1 MTSRA
6 KSRTS
11 DVSALP
17 CTAGANEAALDAS
30 VEPQSAL
37 QPETVAEVAR
47 KEEYANAHPHDV
59 QAQLTL
65 FQAYADL
72 DRKEGW
78 ELVLARWER
87 MTEFDPT
94 SPLLASDKAFETYLY
109 ALAKCNHQ
117 SSIASAT
124 RRRDQLLAKLP
135 GGVPTPA
142 PVPAPSSVDATAAA
156 TADSTATTSSVTSS
170 TGSSSSEAASAP
182 APSKSQDIADA
193 VLSGRSPSFAGVAA
207 ASSSGSG
214 PASGAAPSLAAALG
228 KIGAD
233 GRIEVTVHEPKG
245 AWKGK
250 LARSVA
256 MTLLIGTLGI
266 TLVAYFLDTS
276 GLVKAAPRQSEFELA
291 ENQKP
296 ARFSDVHGV
305 DEAKDELR
313 DVIDFLRNPA
323 EFGTLGGKLPK
334 GVLMIGPP
342 GTGKT
347 LLARA
352 VAGEAGVPFLFASG
366 SEFDE
371 MFVGVGAKRVR
382 ELFEAARKKQGGAI
396 IFIDELDAVG
406 GKRHAADRPYMR
418 QTLNQLLVEMDGFKQ
433 SEGIVVIA
441 ATNVPDSLDDALVR
455 PGRFDRHVQV
465 PLPDIRG
472 RAQILRAYLKQV
484 ICGPGVD
491 DMSLARGTTGFSG
504 ADIQNLVNMAALQ
517 AAKEKAKEVSPRHLE
532 WARDHI
538 IMGAERKSMVLSAEE
553 KRMTAFHEAGHALV
567 ALYTEGATP
576 LHKVT
581 CMPRGMSLGHTAMR
595 EKEDKY
601 SRSYTEW
608 LASMDVSYGG
618 RVAEE
623 LVYGKEMVTTG
634 ASSDLQNA
642 TRVADNMVRR
652 WGYSDKIGRVFLG
665 DNKYISPGKAE
676 EVDSE
681 VRRFLEESEARTI
694 KLLTERRTELDRLA
708 EALVEHE
715 TLDAEQARRVIAG
728 ERLPPVDKLI
738 PPEYSDEG
746 M

>member
-1 MTSRA
+1 MIIPTNSRF
-6 KSRTS
+6 
-11 DVSALP
+11 
-17 CTAGANEAALDAS
+17 TA
-30 VEPQSAL
+30 
-37 QPETVAEVAR
+37 
-47 KEEYANAHPHDV
+47 
-59 QAQLTL
+59 
-65 FQAYADL
+65 
-72 DRKEGW
+72 
-78 ELVLARWER
+78 
-87 MTEFDPT
+87 
-94 SPLLASDKAFETYLY
+94 
-109 ALAKCNHQ
+109 
-117 SSIASAT
+117 
-124 RRRDQLLAKLP
+124 
-135 GGVPTPA
+135 
-142 PVPAPSSVDATAAA
+142 
-156 TADSTATTSSVTSS
+156 
-170 TGSSSSEAASAP
+170 
-182 APSKSQDIADA
+182 
-193 VLSGRSPSFAGVAA
+193 
-207 ASSSGSG
+207 
-214 PASGAAPSLAAALG
+214 
-228 KIGAD
+228 
-233 GRIEVTVHEPKG
+233 KG

-305 DEAKDELR
+305 DEAKEELR
-313 DVIDFLRNPA
+313 DVIDFLRNPT

-472 RAQILRAYLKQV
+472 RAQILRAYLKQI

-517 AAKEKAKEVSPRHLE
+517 AAKEKAKEVLPRHLE

-623 LVYGKEMVTTG
+623 LVYGKDKVTTG

-642 TRVADNMVRR
+642 TRVADSMVRR

-681 VRRFLEESEARTI
+681 VRKFLEESEARAT
-694 KLLTERRTELDRLA
+694 KLLTERRVELDRLA
-708 EALVEHE
+708 EALIEHE

-728 ERLPPVDKLI
+728 EKLPPVDKLI
-738 PPEYSDEG
+738 PRPAPEDSEPPPEPLPKG
-746 M
+746 PRGGRALPLPAPRPGVGAPGSP